1 MTKNAL
7 NSLYGEGH
15 AQATLNKT
23 RTRECVAMP
32 GVRNQVILTP
42 QCIVDGLLKF
52 WPEGILYDPASDE
65 SEHIPCEDGTGTGGL
80 IDPWP
85 HRTYCNP
92 PYGTSLFDPL
102 NQMEDYL
109 KECQIRDEY
118 RDINKERKE
127 KKLKAL
133 SIPWPEGLP
142 IKPKAGLKDWLQ
154 MQLTKSEGESIM
166 LVPNRTH
173 RKWLR
178 DWRREVAALVEL
190 DPLTFHGFPQSFP
203 APLVLGFVTDASLSC
218 RAGRPSREMRVRDF
232 YEAFKHVG
240 DPA

>member
-23 RTRECVAMP
+23 WARECVPMP

-52 WPEGILYDPASDE
+52 WPEGILYDATCDE
-65 SEHIPCEDGTGTGGL
+65 EEHLLCEDGTSTKGL

-85 HRTYCNP
+85 DRTYCNP

-109 KECQIRDEY
+109 HECEIREAHREVSVRRKKEG
-118 RDINKERKE
+118 
-127 KKLKAL
+127 LKPHAL
-133 SIPWPEGLP
+133 SFSEYEGLP
-142 IKPKAGLKDWLQ
+142 VKPKAGLKDWLK
-154 MQLTKSEGESIM
+154 MQLTHSEGESIM

-178 DWRREVAALVEL
+178 DWRRQVTALVEL

-203 APLVLGFVTDASLSC
+203 APLVLGLVTQGTVERTL
-218 RAGRPSREMRVRDF
+218 DF
-232 YEAFKHVG
+232 HKAFAHVG

>member
-1 MTKNAL
+1 MSKNAL

-15 AQATLNKT
+15 AQATDEGK
-23 RTRECVAMP
+23 
-32 GVRNQVILTP
+32 GIRNQEILTP

-52 WPEGILYDPASDE
+52 WPEGIEYEAAETVPS
-65 SEHIPCEDGTGTGGL
+65 IVPYRDGTSTHGL

-85 HRTYCNP
+85 HGTYCNP

-102 NQMEDYL
+102 TEAL
-109 KECQIRDEY
+109 LWAKEKLIRDEA
-118 RDINKERKE
+118 
-127 KKLKAL
+127 KKYHVTPKFP
-133 SIPWPEGLP
+133 SGLP
-142 IKPKAGLKDWLQ
+142 LKKAGLKDWLK

-178 DWRREVAALVEL
+178 DWRRQVTALVEL

-203 APLVLGFVTDASLSC
+203 APLVLGLRVI
-218 RAGRPSREMRVRDF
+218 GRDTYKTAARIGKF
-232 YEAFKHVG
+232 HEAFAHVG
-240 DPA
+240 DPV

>member
-1 MTKNAL
+1 MSVPKNAL

-15 AQATLNKT
+15 AQAILNKT
-23 RTRECVAMP
+23 RARECVAMP

-52 WPEGILYDPASDE
+52 WPEGILYDASSDADANV
-65 SEHIPCEDGTGTGGL
+65 PCEDGTSTRGL

-85 HRTYCNP
+85 HRTYDNP
-92 PYGTSLFDPL
+92 PYGTSLFDPET
-102 NQMEDYL
+102 QMESYL
-109 KECQIRDEY
+109 EECRIRDEY

-127 KKLKAL
+127 KKMKPLP
-133 SIPWPEGLP
+133 IPWPEGLP
-142 IKPKAGLKDWLQ
+142 IKPKAGLKDWLK

-178 DWRREVAALVEL
+178 DWRRQVTALVEL
-190 DPLTFHGFPQSFP
+190 DPLIFYGFPQSFP
-203 APLVLGFVTDASLSC
+203 APLVLGLVTQGTVKRTL
-218 RAGRPSREMRVRDF
+218 DF
-232 YEAFKHVG
+232 HKAFAHLG

>member
-15 AQATLNKT
+15 SQATDEGK
-23 RTRECVAMP
+23 
-32 GVRNQVILTP
+32 GIRNQEILTP

-52 WPEGILYDPASDE
+52 WPEGIAYDTAWAPGQILKADRYSNA
-65 SEHIPCEDGTGTGGL
+65 HGL

-92 PYGTSLFDPL
+92 PYGTSLFDPVSEATL
-102 NQMEDYL
+102 WEEEQR
-109 KECQIRDEY
+109 IRNEA
-118 RDINKERKE
+118 
-127 KKLKAL
+127 KAIQT
-133 SIPWPEGLP
+133 SPKFPPGLP
-142 IKPKAGLKDWLQ
+142 LKKAGLKDWLK

-178 DWRREVAALVEL
+178 DWRRQVTALVEL

-203 APLVLGFVTDASLSC
+203 APLVLGLVTDASLGW
-218 RAGRPSREMRVRDF
+218 RAGRPSRDMRVRDF
-232 YEAFKHVG
+232 HKAFAHVG